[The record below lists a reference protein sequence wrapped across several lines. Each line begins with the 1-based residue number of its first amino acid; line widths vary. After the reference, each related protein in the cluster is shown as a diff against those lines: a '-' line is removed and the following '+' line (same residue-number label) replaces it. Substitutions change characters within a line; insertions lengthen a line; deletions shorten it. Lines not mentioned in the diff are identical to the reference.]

1 MSIEQRPNSG
11 RVSSSPKGK
20 LAAGAGGLDATL
32 NRISLN
38 PARSLRLQIVLGAL
52 ALAWVALV
60 GALLL
65 RPSAPPPEAVAALPP
80 LAVTLPPLA
89 EVESN
94 TIGAPPIQIG
104 VPQEREQVPFRPD
117 VSRETNGEPTPSVVS
132 PGLRLREGAP
142 PPIRQAP
149 QIDKAPL
156 PPTRPAGIGPI
167 ARPAAGYDRL
177 TAVYDI
183 SAHTVYLPD
192 GTRLEAHSGLGD
204 RLDNPRFVSERDRGP
219 TPPGVYELTL
229 RELLFH
235 GVQALRLTPV
245 GDDDVFGR
253 SGLLAHP
260 YMLGP
265 NGDSNGCVSFKN
277 YDTFLRAYQGGQI
290 KRLAVVAEW
299 VEASLNGRGEKLRRG
314 LGD

>member
-1 MSIEQRPNSG
+1 MG
-11 RVSSSPKGK
+11 T
-20 LAAGAGGLDATL
+20 GGLDATL

-52 ALAWVALV
+52 ALAWVAFV

-65 RPSAPPPEAVAALPP
+65 RPSAPPPEVVAALPP
-80 LAVTLPPLA
+80 LAVALPPLA

-94 TIGAPPIQIG
+94 TIGEPPIQIG
-104 VPQEREQVPFRPD
+104 VPQEHEPAPVKPD
-117 VSRETNGEPTPSVVS
+117 VSRKTSARTHSFRSLAGGPVSGEDGAAADPRS
-132 PGLRLREGAP
+132 PP
-142 PPIRQAP
+142 NDI
-149 QIDKAPL
+149 APL
-156 PPTRPAGIGPI
+156 PPTRPTGIGPI
-167 ARPAAGYDRL
+167 ARPAAGYNRL

-229 RELLFH
+229 RESLFH

-277 YDTFLRAYQGGQI
+277 YDTFLRAYQNGQ
-290 KRLAVVAEW
+290 
-299 VEASLNGRGEKLRRG
+299 VEAPGRRRRVHGSLPGMDASKNCDAASGTDR
-314 LGD
+314 LGS